1 MIRRALLVAAGVV
14 ASQLGVSAAIAQT
27 VPASTSPTAS
37 GAAAAPST
45 AAAQTP
51 APGSSETVMVNAGSI
66 GLRMGYDSNPTDI
79 LGAHGSMFATQTINY
94 DYLRGSLQDGIIG
107 LNIKIA
113 DTQYD
118 PSVAAP
124 STSAI
129 ISTTGA
135 IELAPKLALR
145 TTLTTTVDDSWA
157 RRAHGVMLRNR
168 VEYDTTDFRVFAN
181 VDTGINAL
189 NERNVFTLGGFLP
202 TDENFT
208 TTTFLPGY
216 AYKFGTGEIGA
227 SVALSRVAYLN
238 TTNIFGFDRSQNRV
252 QPNAFFSVRTNGVEV
267 EGSVSPFFARYD
279 RVALYENTTYFD
291 DVRQLLYT
299 AKAKYQTGSW
309 TFGVGSSRTILDTTL
324 SAASLDLALSHE
336 ASVSYK
342 FDDKNAVSV
351 LARYRRDDYLN
362 ADLWSTTFL
371 TGFDFA
377 HDFGDGYIGTAGA
390 SVRQVK
396 RPDEVQPWAVN
407 VQVGF
412 QKKLDFGDAPKPAAD
427 KVADAKPKTLQ

>member
-27 VPASTSPTAS
+27 VSASTSPMAS

-45 AAAQTP
+45 TP
-51 APGSSETVMVNAGSI
+51 APAPASASAETVTVNTGSI
-66 GLRMGYDSNPTDI
+66 GLRTGYDSNPTDI

-94 DYLRGSLQDGIIG
+94 DYLRDSLQDGIIG
-107 LNIKIA
+107 LNIKVA

-118 PSVAAP
+118 PRVAVP
-124 STSAI
+124 STTAI

-157 RRAHGVMLRNR
+157 RRSHAVLLRNR
-168 VEYDTTDFRVFAN
+168 VEYDTTDFRIFAN
-181 VDTGINAL
+181 VDTGLNSL

-208 TTTFLPGY
+208 TTTFLPGF

-227 SVALSRVAYLN
+227 SVALSRVAYLE
-238 TTNIFGFDRSQNRV
+238 TDIFGLDRSHSRV
-252 QPNAFFSVRTNGVEV
+252 QPNAFFSVEANGVEV
-267 EGSVSPFFARYD
+267 EGSVSPFYARYD
-279 RVALYENTTYFD
+279 TTDFD
-291 DVRQLLYT
+291 DVKQLLYT

-309 TFGVGSSRTILDTTL
+309 AFGVGSSRTILDTTL
-324 SAASLDLALSHE
+324 SFASLDTALSHE

-342 FDDKNAVSV
+342 FDDKNAVSL

-362 ADLWSTTFL
+362 TDLWSTTFL